1 MKKNYDFSKAV
12 KNPYAKRLKA
22 SVGAESTE
30 AVARYLAVLYEI
42 YPAARGTTR
51 VVVRP
56 DRRVIVSTPL
66 PTRSRERMRLFDQM
80 AEVGTRLLI
89 ETGEYIILSS
99 R

>member
-22 SVGAESTE
+22 SVRAEESDAITQ
-30 AVARYLAVLYEI
+30 YLAVLYEV
-42 YPAARGTTR
+42 YPAARGTAR

-56 DRRVIVSTPL
+56 DHRVIVSTPL
-66 PTRSRERMRLFDQM
+66 PTRSRERMRLFDHL
-80 AEVGTRLLI
+80 AEIGTRLLI

-99 R
+99 Q

>member
-1 MKKNYDFSKAV
+1 MRQNTNRQARQV
-12 KNPYAKRLKA
+12 ANGA
-22 SVGAESTE
+22 SNAITE
-30 AVARYLAVLYEI
+30 YVAALQEV
-42 YPAARGTTR
+42 YPAASGTTR

-66 PTRSRERMRLFDQM
+66 PTRARERMRLFDQM
-80 AEVGTRLLI
+80 AEIGTKILI

>member
-1 MKKNYDFSKAV
+1 MRQNTNRQA
-12 KNPYAKRLKA
+12 RQIA
-22 SVGAESTE
+22 SGASNAITE
-30 AVARYLAVLYEI
+30 YVAALQDV

-56 DRRVIVSTPL
+56 DHRVIVSAPL
-66 PTRSRERMRLFDQM
+66 PTRSRERMRLYDQM

>member
-1 MKKNYDFSKAV
+1 MRQNTNRQTRQVA
-12 KNPYAKRLKA
+12 N
-22 SVGAESTE
+22 GATNAITE
-30 AVARYLAVLYEI
+30 YVTALQEV

-56 DRRVIVSTPL
+56 DHRVIVSTPL

-80 AEVGTRLLI
+80 AEIGTRLLI

-99 R
+99 Q